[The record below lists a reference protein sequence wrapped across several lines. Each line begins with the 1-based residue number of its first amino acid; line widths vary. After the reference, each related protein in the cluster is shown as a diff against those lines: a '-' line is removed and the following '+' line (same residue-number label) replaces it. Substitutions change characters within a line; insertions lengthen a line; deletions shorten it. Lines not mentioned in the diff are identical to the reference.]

1 MRAASRSS
9 VMPFEPDLLISSR
22 TAIDP
27 RRSTVLA
34 TGSMML
40 DKSNDNWKEAGN
52 DIMQDYLKSHLC
64 DLISLYGERLH

>member
-1 MRAASRSS
+1 
-9 VMPFEPDLLISSR
+9 
-22 TAIDP
+22 
-27 RRSTVLA
+27 
-34 TGSMML
+34 ML